1 MRVHDNSNAQLR
13 LSSNAQALGWLDIF
27 SLICRNRPHQISWVL
42 LQERNTQFTGG
53 PLCHQWHLCILPGT
67 HIQKV
72 KIYVASNNCES
83 LELNLH
89 PFIQSSAGSSASPI
103 SQTWVSRLSMAAVG
117 DEAVL
122 RRARFSSCASFSAD
136 VVSHCSMQNP
146 GVSAGM
152 TTSAWV
158 FSKCCSALFTS
169 PFVNQRPSKE
179 VAHETLSLVHRCLME
194 YVGVN
199 APVSWICWRCSL
211 HRLE

>member
-1 MRVHDNSNAQLR
+1 MIIRMPSYVFPRTRKRLGGWISSALYAGIDHIRSHEFYCR
-13 LSSNAQALGWLDIF
+13 KETLSSPEDLF
-27 SLICRNRPHQISWVL
+27 VTS
-42 LQERNTQFTGG
+42 
-53 PLCHQWHLCILPGT
+53 GT
-67 HIQKV
+67 CASCPAHTYKKD
-72 KIYVASNNCES
+72 KIYVASKNCES
-83 LELNLH
+83 FELDL
-89 PFIQSSAGSSASPI
+89 FINS
-103 SQTWVSRLSMAAVG
+103 
-117 DEAVL
+117 VL
-122 RRARFSSCASFSAD
+122 RWVKCCFVTHIPGLGFEVVHARFSSCASFSAD
-136 VVSHCSMQNP
+136 VISHCSMQNP